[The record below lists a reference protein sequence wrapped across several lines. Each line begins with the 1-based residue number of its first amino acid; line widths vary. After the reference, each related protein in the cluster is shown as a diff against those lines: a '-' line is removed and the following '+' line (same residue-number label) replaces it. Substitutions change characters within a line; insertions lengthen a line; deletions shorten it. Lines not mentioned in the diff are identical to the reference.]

1 MRDREISVEQEHL
14 DRVYRRLEEKIHEA
28 EFLMNDAAKR
38 GQVGTPGALAERD
51 AQVFRAGIHLNRLNN
66 EFEDFLFGRID
77 LLLGKDGKKG
87 PDGAYTA
94 VEPAEGAVR
103 DDGTADIAETL
114 HIGRIGVLDS
124 EYAPLVIDW
133 RAPAAAPFYRSTP
146 VDPGRVVRRRVI
158 RSKGRRVL
166 GVEDDLMRPELKA
179 FLDGGE
185 LAVIGDGALMAAL
198 GQARSHTMRDIV
210 ASIQAEQD
218 LVIRAP
224 AASVT
229 YVEGGPGTG
238 KTAVAL
244 HRAAYLLYQDRRRYS
259 GGILI
264 VSPTPLLVAYTE
276 GVLPSLGEEGQVA
289 IRAIGSLVDGAEA
302 TLYDSPSTARA
313 KGSYRML
320 RVLRKAARGALELGP
335 AGMLGGAD
343 GSGTGAGGGSASGS
357 GASGADASGAG
368 AGGADASGTGTGG
381 ANGTRSG
388 RSAGNGTGS
397 EMSGAEASGTGVGGA
412 NGTRS
417 GRSAGNGTGSEM
429 SGADA
434 SGSEAG
440 EAEASGSGTSGAD
453 ASGTG
458 TSGAYGTRSGRSGA
472 NGAGAG
478 NGSGVG
484 TAAANGRGSGTAPAS
499 SGSASATAP
508 TQLSF
513 GDDGDGESPA
523 APAPVGPPTRLRV
536 VAFGRRLE
544 LEAAELER
552 IRRNALGGTAPV
564 NLLRPRARKL
574 LLDALW
580 AQSGA
585 ATRHTDPELAAELRS
600 SFDEDVTSEDS
611 FIAFLDAWWPELTPR
626 AVLAAMADE
635 RRLGRWARRILNP
648 GEVRRV
654 ARSLRRDGHSVHDI
668 AMLDELQAIL
678 GTPARPRKKRELD
691 PLDQLTGL
699 EELMPVREESQRE
712 RAERLAQE
720 RTEYA
725 HVIVDEAQDLTPMQW
740 RMVGRRG
747 RHATWTV
754 VGDPAQSSWSDPDE
768 AAEAR
773 DEALGTRPR
782 RRFELTVNY
791 RNPAEIAELA
801 AKVLAL
807 AMPGSKAPSAVRS
820 TGVEPRFTVVQK
832 SLGETVRAEAARLLD
847 LVDGTVGVVVA
858 MQRREEAARWLAGLG
873 ERVVALGS
881 LEAKGLEYD
890 ATVVVSPAE
899 IADESPAGLRVLYV
913 ALTRATQ
920 QLTVVSADRD
930 QPDGSGVP
938 DLLRD

>member
-1 MRDREISVEQEHL
+1 MAAQAQQESAVVPVHDTVRDREIRVEQEHL
-14 DRVYRRLEEKIHEA
+14 DRVYRRLEEKISEA
-28 EFLMNDAAKR
+28 EFLMRDAAQR
-38 GQVGTPGALAERD
+38 GHVGTPGALAERD
-51 AQVFRAGIHLNRLNN
+51 AMVFRAGVHLNRLHN
-66 EFEDFLFGRID
+66 EYEDFLFGRID

-103 DDGTADIAETL
+103 PDSTAEIAETL
-114 HIGRIGVLDS
+114 HIGRIGVLD
-124 EYAPLVIDW
+124 EDYAPLVIDW

-158 RSKGRRVL
+158 RSKGRRVQS
-166 GVEDDLMRPELKA
+166 VEDDLMRPELKA
-179 FLDGGE
+179 TLDGRE

-198 GQARSHTMRDIV
+198 GQARTHTMRDIV

-244 HRAAYLLYQDRRRYS
+244 HRAAYLLYQDRRRYA

-302 TLYDSPSTARA
+302 TVYDSPAVARI

-320 RVLRKAARGALELGP
+320 KVLRKAARGALELN
-335 AGMLGGAD
+335 D
-343 GSGTGAGGGSASGS
+343 
-357 GASGADASGAG
+357 
-368 AGGADASGTGTGG
+368 
-381 ANGTRSG
+381 
-388 RSAGNGTGS
+388 
-397 EMSGAEASGTGVGGA
+397 
-412 NGTRS
+412 
-417 GRSAGNGTGSEM
+417 
-429 SGADA
+429 
-434 SGSEAG
+434 
-440 EAEASGSGTSGAD
+440 
-453 ASGTG
+453 
-458 TSGAYGTRSGRSGA
+458 
-472 NGAGAG
+472 
-478 NGSGVG
+478 
-484 TAAANGRGSGTAPAS
+484 
-499 SGSASATAP
+499 
-508 TQLSF
+508 
-513 GDDGDGESPA
+513 SPQ
-523 APAPVGPPTRLRV
+523 RLRV

-544 LEAAELER
+544 LEAEELAG
-552 IRRNALGGTAPV
+552 IRRTALGGTAPV

-580 AQSGA
+580 ERSGA
-585 ATRHTDPELAAELRS
+585 GNRHTDPELAAELRS
-600 SFDEDVTSEDS
+600 SFDEDITSEDE
-611 FIAFLDAWWPELTPR
+611 FTAFLDAWWPELTPA
-626 AVLAAMADE
+626 AVLDAMADE
-635 RRLGRWARRILNP
+635 RRLGRWARRILNQ
-648 GEVRRV
+648 GEVRKL
-654 ARSLRRDGHSVHDI
+654 ARALQRDGRSVHDI

-678 GTPARPRKKRELD
+678 GAPARPRKKHEVD

-699 EELMPVREESQRE
+699 EELMPVREETQRE

-720 RTEYA
+720 RVEYA

-747 RHATWTV
+747 RHATWTI

-768 AAEAR
+768 AAQAR

-807 AMPGSKAPSAVRS
+807 AMPGSESPRAVRS
-820 TGVEPRFTVVQK
+820 TGVEPRFAVAGRT
-832 SLGETVRAEAARLLD
+832 LGDTVRAEAARLLER
-847 LVDGTVGVVVA
+847 VDGTVGVVVA
-858 MQRREEAARWLAGLG
+858 MRRREETRRWLDGLG
-873 ERVVALGS
+873 DRVVALGS

-920 QLTVVSADRD
+920 QLTVVSAERD
-930 QPDGSGVP
+930 EPDAEGVP

>member
-1 MRDREISVEQEHL
+1 MH
-14 DRVYRRLEEKIHEA
+14 
-28 EFLMNDAAKR
+28 DAAKR

-94 VEPAEGAVR
+94 VEPADGAVR
-103 DDGTADIAETL
+103 GDNTADIAETL
-114 HIGRIGVLDS
+114 HIGRIGVLDEDYS
-124 EYAPLVIDW
+124 PLVIDW
-133 RAPAAAPFYRSTP
+133 RAPAAAPFYRATP

-166 GVEDDLMRPELKA
+166 GVEDDLMRPELTA
-179 FLDGGE
+179 SLDGRT
-185 LAVIGDGALMAAL
+185 LPVIGDGALMAAL

-210 ASIQAEQD
+210 SSIQAEQD

-224 AASVT
+224 AASIT

-244 HRAAYLLYQDRRRYS
+244 HRAAYLLYQDRRRYA

-302 TLYDSPSTARA
+302 TLYDSPSVARA

-320 RVLRKAARGALELGP
+320 KVLRKAARGALEQ
-335 AGMLGGAD
+335 
-343 GSGTGAGGGSASGS
+343 GSA
-357 GASGADASGAG
+357 
-368 AGGADASGTGTGG
+368 
-381 ANGTRSG
+381 
-388 RSAGNGTGS
+388 
-397 EMSGAEASGTGVGGA
+397 
-412 NGTRS
+412 
-417 GRSAGNGTGSEM
+417 
-429 SGADA
+429 
-434 SGSEAG
+434 
-440 EAEASGSGTSGAD
+440 
-453 ASGTG
+453 
-458 TSGAYGTRSGRSGA
+458 
-472 NGAGAG
+472 
-478 NGSGVG
+478 
-484 TAAANGRGSGTAPAS
+484 AAAGQLALDEDTEAPAV
-499 SGSASATAP
+499 TRAP
-508 TQLSF
+508 
-513 GDDGDGESPA
+513 D
-523 APAPVGPPTRLRV
+523 RLRV

-544 LEAAELER
+544 LQAPELER
-552 IRRNALGGTAPV
+552 VRRTALGGTAPV

-580 AQSGA
+580 AKSGA
-585 ATRHTDPELAAELRS
+585 GTRHSDPELAAELRA
-600 SFDEDVTSEDS
+600 SFDEDVTTEDS
-611 FIAFLDAWWPELTPR
+611 FLAFLDAWWPELTPK

-635 RRLGRWARRILNP
+635 KRLGRWARRILNP

-654 ARSLRRDGHSVHDI
+654 ARSLQRDGHSVHDI

-678 GTPARPRKKRELD
+678 GAPARPRKKRELD

-782 RRFELTVNY
+782 RRFQLTVNY
-791 RNPAEIAELA
+791 RNPSEIAELA

-820 TGVEPRFTVVQK
+820 TGVEPRFSVVRQG
-832 SLGETVRAEAARLLD
+832 LERTVRAEAERLLA

-858 MQRREEAARWLAGLG
+858 MNRREEARRWLAGLG
-873 ERVVALGS
+873 DRVVALGS

-920 QLTVVSADRD
+920 QLTVVSGERD
-930 QPDGSGVP
+930 EPDTAGVP

>member
-1 MRDREISVEQEHL
+1 MAAQVQQSAVGSVHDAQDSVRDREISVEQEHL
-14 DRVYRRLEEKIHEA
+14 DRVYQRLEEKIHEA
-28 EFLMNDAAKR
+28 EFLMHDAAKR

-103 DDGTADIAETL
+103 PDNTADIAETL
-114 HIGRIGVLDS
+114 HIGRIGVLDEDYS
-124 EYAPLVIDW
+124 PLVIDW
-133 RAPAAAPFYRSTP
+133 RAPAAAPFYRATP
-146 VDPGRVVRRRVI
+146 VEPGRVVRRRVI

-166 GVEDDLMRPELKA
+166 GVEDDLMRPELTA

-185 LAVIGDGALMAAL
+185 LPVIGDGALMAAL
-198 GQARSHTMRDIV
+198 GQARGHTMRDIV
-210 ASIQAEQD
+210 SSIQAEQD

-224 AASVT
+224 AASIT

-244 HRAAYLLYQDRRRYS
+244 HRAAYLLYQDRRRYA

-289 IRAIGSLVDGAEA
+289 IRAIGSLVDGAQA
-302 TLYDSPSTARA
+302 TLYDSPAVARA

-320 RVLRKAARGALELGP
+320 KVLRKAARGALELGP
-335 AGMLGGAD
+335 AAP
-343 GSGTGAGGGSASGS
+343 
-357 GASGADASGAG
+357 ADA
-368 AGGADASGTGTGG
+368 
-381 ANGTRSG
+381 
-388 RSAGNGTGS
+388 
-397 EMSGAEASGTGVGGA
+397 AEQ
-412 NGTRS
+412 
-417 GRSAGNGTGSEM
+417 
-429 SGADA
+429 D
-434 SGSEAG
+434 
-440 EAEASGSGTSGAD
+440 
-453 ASGTG
+453 
-458 TSGAYGTRSGRSGA
+458 
-472 NGAGAG
+472 
-478 NGSGVG
+478 
-484 TAAANGRGSGTAPAS
+484 
-499 SGSASATAP
+499 
-508 TQLSF
+508 
-513 GDDGDGESPA
+513 
-523 APAPVGPPTRLRV
+523 PVDPVAGPPGRLRV

-544 LEAAELER
+544 LEADELER
-552 IRRNALGGTAPV
+552 VRRTALGGTAPV

-580 AQSGA
+580 DRSGA
-585 ATRHTDPELAAELRS
+585 AARHTDPELAAELRS
-600 SFDEDVTSEDS
+600 SFDEDIAGEDS
-611 FIAFLDAWWPELTPR
+611 FIAFLDAWWPELTPK

-635 RRLGRWARRILNP
+635 KRLGRWARRILNP
-648 GEVRRV
+648 GEVRKV
-654 ARSLRRDGHSVHDI
+654 ARSLRRDGYSVHDI

-678 GTPARPRKKRELD
+678 GAPARPRRKRELD

-782 RRFELTVNY
+782 RRFQLTVNY

-807 AMPGSKAPSAVRS
+807 AMPGSEAPSAVRS
-820 TGVEPRFTVVQK
+820 TGVEPRFTVVRDGLEK
-832 SLGETVRAEAARLLD
+832 TVRAEAERLLG

-858 MQRREEAARWLAGLG
+858 MNRREEARRWLAGLG
-873 ERVVALGS
+873 DRVVALGS

-920 QLTVVSADRD
+920 QLTVVSGERD
-930 QPDGSGVP
+930 EPDAAGVP

>member
-1 MRDREISVEQEHL
+1 VAAQEAVDTVRDREIGVEQEHL
-14 DRVYRRLEEKIHEA
+14 DHVYRRLEEKIHEA
-28 EFLMNDAAKR
+28 EFLMNDAAQR

-77 LLLGKDGKKG
+77 LLHGKDGKKG
-87 PDGAYTA
+87 PDGAFTS
-94 VEPAEGAVR
+94 VEPAEDAVR
-103 DDGTADIAETL
+103 PDRTAEIGETL

-124 EYAPLVIDW
+124 DYAPLVIDW

-158 RSKGRRVL
+158 RSKGRQVL
-166 GVEDDLMRPELKA
+166 GVEDDLMRPELRA
-179 FLDGGE
+179 TLDGRE
-185 LAVIGDGALMAAL
+185 LPVIGDGALMAAL

-210 ASIQAEQD
+210 SSIQAEQD

-244 HRAAYLLYQDRRRYS
+244 HRAAYLLYQDRRRYA

-264 VSPTPLLVAYTE
+264 VSPTPLLVSYTE

-289 IRAIGSLVDGAEA
+289 IRAVGSLVDGAEA
-302 TLYDSPSTARA
+302 TAYDEPAVARI
-313 KGSYRML
+313 KGSSRML
-320 RVLRKAARGALELGP
+320 HVLRKAARGALETPAPRGQRGQLALGEEER
-335 AGMLGGAD
+335 
-343 GSGTGAGGGSASGS
+343 
-357 GASGADASGAG
+357 
-368 AGGADASGTGTGG
+368 TGTP
-381 ANGTRSG
+381 
-388 RSAGNGTGS
+388 
-397 EMSGAEASGTGVGGA
+397 
-412 NGTRS
+412 
-417 GRSAGNGTGSEM
+417 
-429 SGADA
+429 D
-434 SGSEAG
+434 
-440 EAEASGSGTSGAD
+440 
-453 ASGTG
+453 
-458 TSGAYGTRSGRSGA
+458 
-472 NGAGAG
+472 
-478 NGSGVG
+478 
-484 TAAANGRGSGTAPAS
+484 
-499 SGSASATAP
+499 
-508 TQLSF
+508 
-513 GDDGDGESPA
+513 
-523 APAPVGPPTRLRV
+523 RLRV

-544 LEAAELER
+544 LEAEELRR
-552 IRRNALGGTAPV
+552 IRHNVLGGTAPV
-564 NLLRPRARKL
+564 NLLRPRARRL
-574 LLDALW
+574 LLDALY
-580 AQSGA
+580 AKSGA
-585 ATRHTDPELAAELRS
+585 VGRHSDPELAAELRS
-600 SFDEDVTSEDS
+600 SFDEDVSTEDS
-611 FIAFLDAWWPELTPR
+611 FLSFLDAWWPELTPR
-626 AVLAAMADE
+626 GVLDAMADE
-635 RRLGRWARRILNP
+635 RRLGRWARRILNQ
-648 GEVRRV
+648 GEVRRL
-654 ARSLRRDGHSVHDI
+654 ARSLRRRELSVHDV
-668 AMLDELQAIL
+668 ALLDELGTLL
-678 GTPARPRKKRELD
+678 GAPARPKKRREYD

-699 EELMPVREESQRE
+699 EELMPVREETQRE
-712 RAERLAQE
+712 RAERLAAE

-773 DEALGTRPR
+773 DEALGSRPR

-807 AMPGSKAPSAVRS
+807 AMPGKESPRAVRS
-820 TGVEPRFTVVQK
+820 TGVEPRFVAVPEQTADTG
-832 SLGETVRAEAARLLD
+832 LAETVRSEARLLLD
-847 LVDGTVGVVVA
+847 RVEGTVGVVVA
-858 MQRREEAARWLAGLG
+858 MNRRAEAARWLADLG
-873 ERVVALGS
+873 DRVVALGS

-920 QLTVVSADRD
+920 QLTVVAGAGDM
-930 QPDGSGVP
+930 PDGAGVP

>member
-1 MRDREISVEQEHL
+1 MEQEHL
-14 DRVYRRLEEKIHEA
+14 DRVYRRLEEKISEA
-28 EFLMNDAAKR
+28 EFLMRDAAQR
-38 GQVGTPGALAERD
+38 GHVGTPGALAERD
-51 AQVFRAGIHLNRLNN
+51 AMVFRAGIHLNRLHN
-66 EFEDFLFGRID
+66 EYEDFLFGRID

-103 DDGTADIAETL
+103 PDHTAEIAETL
-114 HIGRIGVLDS
+114 HIGRIGVLD
-124 EYAPLVIDW
+124 EDYAPLVIDW

-158 RSKGRRVL
+158 RSKGRRVQS
-166 GVEDDLMRPELKA
+166 VEDDLMRPELKA
-179 FLDGGE
+179 TLDGRE

-198 GQARSHTMRDIV
+198 GQARTHTMRDIV

-244 HRAAYLLYQDRRRYS
+244 HRAAYLLYQDRRRYA

-302 TLYDSPSTARA
+302 TVYDSPAVART

-320 RVLRKAARGALELGP
+320 KVLRKAARGALELN
-335 AGMLGGAD
+335 D
-343 GSGTGAGGGSASGS
+343 
-357 GASGADASGAG
+357 
-368 AGGADASGTGTGG
+368 
-381 ANGTRSG
+381 
-388 RSAGNGTGS
+388 
-397 EMSGAEASGTGVGGA
+397 
-412 NGTRS
+412 
-417 GRSAGNGTGSEM
+417 
-429 SGADA
+429 
-434 SGSEAG
+434 
-440 EAEASGSGTSGAD
+440 
-453 ASGTG
+453 
-458 TSGAYGTRSGRSGA
+458 
-472 NGAGAG
+472 
-478 NGSGVG
+478 
-484 TAAANGRGSGTAPAS
+484 
-499 SGSASATAP
+499 
-508 TQLSF
+508 
-513 GDDGDGESPA
+513 SPQ
-523 APAPVGPPTRLRV
+523 RLRV

-544 LEAAELER
+544 LEAEELAG
-552 IRRNALGGTAPV
+552 IRRTALGGTAPV

-580 AQSGA
+580 ERSGA
-585 ATRHTDPELAAELRS
+585 GNRHTDPELAAELRS
-600 SFDEDVTSEDS
+600 SFDEDVTSEDD
-611 FIAFLDAWWPELTPR
+611 FTAFLDAWWPELTPA
-626 AVLAAMADE
+626 AVLDAMADE
-635 RRLGRWARRILNP
+635 RRLGRWARRVLNP
-648 GEVRRV
+648 GEVRKL
-654 ARSLRRDGHSVHDI
+654 ARALQRDGRSVHDI

-678 GTPARPRKKRELD
+678 GAPARPRKKREID

-699 EELMPVREESQRE
+699 EELMPVREETQRE

-720 RTEYA
+720 RVEYA

-747 RHATWTV
+747 RHATWTI

-768 AAEAR
+768 AAQAR

-801 AKVLAL
+801 SKVLAL
-807 AMPGSKAPSAVRS
+807 AMPGSESPRAVRS
-820 TGVEPRFTVVQK
+820 TGVEPRFAVVREA
-832 SLGETVRAEAARLLD
+832 LGDTVRAEAARLLER
-847 LVDGTVGVVVA
+847 VDGTVGVVVA
-858 MQRREEAARWLAGLG
+858 MRRREEARRWLDGLG
-873 ERVVALGS
+873 DRVVALGS

-920 QLTVVSADRD
+920 QLTVVSAERD
-930 QPDGSGVP
+930 EPDAEGVP

>member
-1 MRDREISVEQEHL
+1 MAAQAQQDSAVDSEHDPVRGDAARADSVRDREIDVEQAHL

-28 EFLMNDAAKR
+28 EFLMHDAAQR
-38 GQVGTPGALAERD
+38 GHVGTPGALAERD

-94 VEPAEGAVR
+94 VEPAEGALGP
-103 DDGTADIAETL
+103 DNTADIAETL
-114 HIGRIGVLDS
+114 HIGRIGVLD
-124 EYAPLVIDW
+124 EDYAPLVIDW

-166 GVEDDLMRPELKA
+166 GVEDDLMRPEVTA
-179 FLDGGE
+179 RLDGEE
-185 LAVIGDGALMAAL
+185 LAVVGDGALMAAL
-198 GQARSHTMRDIV
+198 GQARTHSMRDIV

-218 LVIRAP
+218 RVIRAP

-244 HRAAYLLYQDRRRYS
+244 HRAAYLLYQDRRRYA

-289 IRAIGSLVDGAEA
+289 IRAIGSLVDGAEV
-302 TLYDSPSTARA
+302 TLYDSPATARV
-313 KGSYRML
+313 KGSSRML
-320 RVLRKAARGALELGP
+320 RVLRKAARGALEP
-335 AGMLGGAD
+335 AD
-343 GSGTGAGGGSASGS
+343 S
-357 GASGADASGAG
+357 
-368 AGGADASGTGTGG
+368 
-381 ANGTRSG
+381 
-388 RSAGNGTGS
+388 
-397 EMSGAEASGTGVGGA
+397 
-412 NGTRS
+412 
-417 GRSAGNGTGSEM
+417 
-429 SGADA
+429 
-434 SGSEAG
+434 
-440 EAEASGSGTSGAD
+440 
-453 ASGTG
+453 
-458 TSGAYGTRSGRSGA
+458 
-472 NGAGAG
+472 
-478 NGSGVG
+478 
-484 TAAANGRGSGTAPAS
+484 
-499 SGSASATAP
+499 P
-508 TQLSF
+508 TL
-513 GDDGDGESPA
+513 
-523 APAPVGPPTRLRV
+523 LRV

-544 LEAAELER
+544 LEAEELAG
-552 IRRNALGGTAPV
+552 IRRTVLGGTAPV
-564 NLLRPRARKL
+564 NLLRPRARRL

-580 AQSGA
+580 ERSGA
-585 ATRHTDPELAAELRS
+585 GARHTDPELAAELRS
-600 SFDEDVTSEDS
+600 SFDEDVSSEDS
-611 FIAFLDAWWPELTPR
+611 FAAFLDAWWPELTPG

-635 RRLGRWARRILNP
+635 RRLGRWARRVLNP
-648 GEVRRV
+648 GEVRKV
-654 ARSLRRDGHSVHDI
+654 ARSLRREGRSVHDI
-668 AMLDELQAIL
+668 ALLDELQAIV
-678 GTPARPRKKRELD
+678 GTPARPRKRREQD

-699 EELMPVREESQRE
+699 EELMPQREETQWE

-720 RTEYA
+720 RTEYT

-768 AAEAR
+768 AAAAR
-773 DEALGTRPR
+773 DEALGSRPR

-807 AMPGSKAPSAVRS
+807 AMPGSPSPSAVRS
-820 TGVEPRFTVVQK
+820 TGVQPRFAVVEE
-832 SLGETVRAEAARLLD
+832 SLARTARAEAARLLD

-858 MQRREEAARWLAGLG
+858 MNRREEARRWLAGLG
-873 ERVVALGS
+873 DRVVALGS

-920 QLTVVSADRD
+920 QLTVVSCERD
-930 QPDGSGVP
+930 EPDASGVP

>member
-1 MRDREISVEQEHL
+1 MAAQVQQETLDSAHDSVREKEIGVEQEHL

-28 EFLMNDAAKR
+28 EFLMNDAAQR
-38 GQVGTPGALAERD
+38 GQVGIPGALAERD

-94 VEPAEGAVR
+94 VEPAEGTVR
-103 DDGTADIAETL
+103 PDNTADIAETL

-124 EYAPLVIDW
+124 DYAPLVIDW

-158 RSKGRRVL
+158 RSKGRKVL

-185 LAVIGDGALMAAL
+185 LPVIGDGALMAAL

-244 HRAAYLLYQDRRRYS
+244 HRAAYLLYQDRRRYA

-302 TLYDSPSTARA
+302 TLYDSPAVARA

-320 RVLRKAARGALELGP
+320 KVVRKAARGALE
-335 AGMLGGAD
+335 
-343 GSGTGAGGGSASGS
+343 SG
-357 GASGADASGAG
+357 DA
-368 AGGADASGTGTGG
+368 
-381 ANGTRSG
+381 
-388 RSAGNGTGS
+388 
-397 EMSGAEASGTGVGGA
+397 
-412 NGTRS
+412 
-417 GRSAGNGTGSEM
+417 
-429 SGADA
+429 
-434 SGSEAG
+434 
-440 EAEASGSGTSGAD
+440 
-453 ASGTG
+453 
-458 TSGAYGTRSGRSGA
+458 
-472 NGAGAG
+472 
-478 NGSGVG
+478 
-484 TAAANGRGSGTAPAS
+484 
-499 SGSASATAP
+499 
-508 TQLSF
+508 
-513 GDDGDGESPA
+513 
-523 APAPVGPPTRLRV
+523 PTRLRV
-536 VAFGRRLE
+536 VAFGRRIE
-544 LEAAELER
+544 LEAPELDR
-552 IRRNALGGTAPV
+552 IRHNALGGTAPV

-580 AQSGA
+580 ARSGA
-585 ATRHTDPELAAELRS
+585 AGRHSDPELAAELRS
-600 SFDEDVTSEDS
+600 SFDEDITSEDA

-626 AVLAAMADE
+626 GVLAAMADE

-648 GEVRRV
+648 SEVRRV
-654 ARSLRRDGHSVHDI
+654 ARSLKRDGLSVHDV
-668 AMLDELQAIL
+668 AVLDELQAAL
-678 GTPARPRKKRELD
+678 GLPARPRKKRDLD

-699 EELMPVREESQRE
+699 EELMPAREETQWE

-754 VGDPAQSSWSDPDE
+754 VGDPAQSSWSDPNE

-782 RRFELTVNY
+782 RRFTLTVNY

-807 AMPGSKAPSAVRS
+807 AMPGSESPSAVRS
-820 TGVEPRFTVVQK
+820 TGVEPRFVTAVRE
-832 SLGETVRAEAARLLD
+832 SLARTVRAEAARLLD

-858 MQRREEAARWLAGLG
+858 MNRRDEAARWLAGLG
-873 ERVVALGS
+873 DRVVALGS

-920 QLTVVSADRD
+920 QLTLVSGERD
-930 QPDGSGVP
+930 DPDDKGVP

>member
-1 MRDREISVEQEHL
+1 MAAQAQQETAVDAAPDTVREREIGVEQEHL

-51 AQVFRAGIHLNRLNN
+51 AQVFRAGVHLNRLNN

-87 PDGAYTA
+87 PDGAFTA

-103 DDGTADIAETL
+103 EDNTADIAETL

-166 GVEDDLMRPELKA
+166 GVEDDLMRPELTA
-179 FLDGGE
+179 FLDGGA
-185 LAVIGDGALMAAL
+185 LPVIGDGALMAAL
-198 GQARSHTMRDIV
+198 GQARGHTMRDIV

-244 HRAAYLLYQDRRRYS
+244 HRAAYLLYQDRRRYA

-302 TLYDSPSTARA
+302 TLYDAPSVARA
-313 KGSYRML
+313 KGSSRML

-335 AGMLGGAD
+335 GGSARPN
-343 GSGTGAGGGSASGS
+343 GGGSGGNAAR
-357 GASGADASGAG
+357 GAS
-368 AGGADASGTGTGG
+368 
-381 ANGTRSG
+381 ANG
-388 RSAGNGTGS
+388 
-397 EMSGAEASGTGVGGA
+397 
-412 NGTRS
+412 
-417 GRSAGNGTGSEM
+417 
-429 SGADA
+429 
-434 SGSEAG
+434 
-440 EAEASGSGTSGAD
+440 
-453 ASGTG
+453 
-458 TSGAYGTRSGRSGA
+458 
-472 NGAGAG
+472 
-478 NGSGVG
+478 
-484 TAAANGRGSGTAPAS
+484 
-499 SGSASATAP
+499 
-508 TQLSF
+508 QLSF
-513 GDDGDGESPA
+513 DDTPA
-523 APAPVGPPTRLRV
+523 DTPADTAVTTPTRLRV
-536 VAFGRRLE
+536 VVFGRRIE
-544 LEAAELER
+544 LEGADLER
-552 IRRNALGGTAPV
+552 IRQSALGGTAPV

-580 AQSGA
+580 ERSGA
-585 ATRHTDPELAAELRS
+585 AGRHTDPELAAELRS
-600 SFDEDVTSEDS
+600 SFDEDVTTEDS
-611 FIAFLDAWWPELTPR
+611 FIGFLDAWWPELTPG

-654 ARSLRRDGHSVHDI
+654 ARSLRRDGLSVHDI
-668 AMLDELQAIL
+668 ALLDELQATL
-678 GTPARPRKKRELD
+678 GAPARPRKKREYD

-712 RAERLAQE
+712 RAERLAAE
-720 RTEYA
+720 RVEYA

-782 RRFELTVNY
+782 RRFQLTVNY

-807 AMPGSKAPSAVRS
+807 AMPGAESPTAVRS
-820 TGVEPRFTVVQK
+820 TGVVPRFTAVQDT
-832 SLGETVRAEAARLLD
+832 LAATVRAAAERLLAE
-847 LVDGTVGVVVA
+847 VDGTVGVVVA
-858 MQRREEAARWLAGLG
+858 MQRREEARRWLAGLG
-873 ERVVALGS
+873 DRVVALGS

-920 QLTVVSADRD
+920 QLTVVSGDRD
-930 QPDGSGVP
+930 EPDARGVP

>member
-1 MRDREISVEQEHL
+1 MAVQAQRQDAVGSVHDSVRDREISVEQEHL

-28 EFLMNDAAKR
+28 EFLMQDAARR

-77 LLLGKDGKKG
+77 LLTGKDGKKG

-103 DDGTADIAETL
+103 PDNTADIAETL
-114 HIGRIGVLDS
+114 HIGRIGVLDQD
-124 EYAPLVIDW
+124 YTPLVIDW

-166 GVEDDLMRPELKA
+166 GVEDDLMRPELTA
-179 FLDGGE
+179 YLDGDE
-185 LAVIGDGALMAAL
+185 LPVIGDGALMAAL

-244 HRAAYLLYQDRRRYS
+244 HRAAYLLYQDRRRYA

-289 IRAIGSLVDGAEA
+289 IRAIGSLVDGSEA
-302 TLYDSPSTARA
+302 TLYDSPSVARA
-313 KGSYRML
+313 KGSSRML
-320 RVLRKAARGALELGP
+320 KVLRKAARGALELNDPP
-335 AGMLGGAD
+335 A
-343 GSGTGAGGGSASGS
+343 
-357 GASGADASGAG
+357 
-368 AGGADASGTGTGG
+368 
-381 ANGTRSG
+381 
-388 RSAGNGTGS
+388 
-397 EMSGAEASGTGVGGA
+397 
-412 NGTRS
+412 
-417 GRSAGNGTGSEM
+417 
-429 SGADA
+429 
-434 SGSEAG
+434 
-440 EAEASGSGTSGAD
+440 
-453 ASGTG
+453 
-458 TSGAYGTRSGRSGA
+458 
-472 NGAGAG
+472 
-478 NGSGVG
+478 
-484 TAAANGRGSGTAPAS
+484 
-499 SGSASATAP
+499 
-508 TQLSF
+508 
-513 GDDGDGESPA
+513 
-523 APAPVGPPTRLRV
+523 RLRV

-544 LEAAELER
+544 LQARELDG
-552 IRRNALGGTAPV
+552 IRRLALGGTAPV

-580 AQSGA
+580 EQSGA
-585 ATRHTDPELAAELRS
+585 AGRHSDPELAAELRS
-600 SFDEDVTSEDS
+600 SFDEDITSEDA
-611 FIAFLDAWWPELTPR
+611 FIAFLDAWWPELTPA
-626 AVLAAMADE
+626 AVLDAMADE

-648 GEVRRV
+648 GEVRKV
-654 ARSLRRDGHSVHDI
+654 ARSLRREGRTVHDI
-668 AMLDELQAIL
+668 ALLDELQAVL
-678 GTPARPRKKRELD
+678 GAPARPRRKRELD

-699 EELMPVREESQRE
+699 EERMPMREESQRE

-720 RTEYA
+720 RVEYA

-801 AKVLAL
+801 SKVLAL
-807 AMPGSKAPSAVRS
+807 AMPGSVSPKAVRS
-820 TGVEPRFTVVQK
+820 TGVEPRFTVVEDT
-832 SLGETVRAEAARLLD
+832 LGATVRDEAARLLER
-847 LVDGTVGVVVA
+847 VDGTVGVVVA
-858 MQRREEAARWLAGLG
+858 MQRREEARRWLAGLG
-873 ERVVALGS
+873 DRVVALGS

-930 QPDGSGVP
+930 EPDAAGVP

>member
-1 MRDREISVEQEHL
+1 MAAQAQQESAVVPVHDTVRDREIRVEQEHL
-14 DRVYRRLEEKIHEA
+14 DRVYRRLEEKISEA
-28 EFLMNDAAKR
+28 EFLMRDAAQR
-38 GQVGTPGALAERD
+38 GHVGTPGALAERD
-51 AQVFRAGIHLNRLNN
+51 AQVFRAGVHLNRLHH
-66 EFEDFLFGRID
+66 EYEDFLFGRID

-103 DDGTADIAETL
+103 PDNTADIAETL
-114 HIGRIGVLDS
+114 HIGRIGVLD
-124 EYAPLVIDW
+124 EDYAPLVIDW

-158 RSKGRRVL
+158 RSKGRRVQS
-166 GVEDDLMRPELKA
+166 VEDDLMRPELKA
-179 FLDGGE
+179 TLDGRE

-198 GQARSHTMRDIV
+198 GQARTHTMRDIV

-244 HRAAYLLYQDRRRYS
+244 HRAAYLLYQDRRRYA

-302 TLYDSPSTARA
+302 TVYDSPAVARI

-320 RVLRKAARGALELGP
+320 KVLRKAARGALELN
-335 AGMLGGAD
+335 D
-343 GSGTGAGGGSASGS
+343 
-357 GASGADASGAG
+357 
-368 AGGADASGTGTGG
+368 
-381 ANGTRSG
+381 
-388 RSAGNGTGS
+388 
-397 EMSGAEASGTGVGGA
+397 
-412 NGTRS
+412 
-417 GRSAGNGTGSEM
+417 
-429 SGADA
+429 
-434 SGSEAG
+434 
-440 EAEASGSGTSGAD
+440 
-453 ASGTG
+453 
-458 TSGAYGTRSGRSGA
+458 
-472 NGAGAG
+472 
-478 NGSGVG
+478 
-484 TAAANGRGSGTAPAS
+484 
-499 SGSASATAP
+499 
-508 TQLSF
+508 
-513 GDDGDGESPA
+513 SPQ
-523 APAPVGPPTRLRV
+523 RLRV

-544 LEAAELER
+544 LEAEELAAV
-552 IRRNALGGTAPV
+552 RRTALGGTAPV

-580 AQSGA
+580 ERSGA
-585 ATRHTDPELAAELRS
+585 GNRHTDPELAAELRS
-600 SFDEDVTSEDS
+600 SFDEDITSEDD
-611 FIAFLDAWWPELTPR
+611 FTAFLDAWWPELTPA
-626 AVLAAMADE
+626 AVLDAMADE
-635 RRLGRWARRILNP
+635 RRLGRWARRVLNP
-648 GEVRRV
+648 GEVRKL
-654 ARSLRRDGHSVHDI
+654 ARALQRDGRSVHDI

-678 GTPARPRKKRELD
+678 GAPARPRKKREID

-699 EELMPVREESQRE
+699 EELMPVREETQRE

-720 RTEYA
+720 RVEYA

-747 RHATWTV
+747 RHATWTI

-768 AAEAR
+768 AAQTR

-807 AMPGSKAPSAVRS
+807 AMPGSESPRAVRS
-820 TGVEPRFTVVQK
+820 TGVEPRFAVAGR
-832 SLGETVRAEAARLLD
+832 SLGDTVRAEAARLLER
-847 LVDGTVGVVVA
+847 VDGTVGVVVA
-858 MQRREEAARWLAGLG
+858 MRRREEARRWIDGLG
-873 ERVVALGS
+873 DRVVALGS

-920 QLTVVSADRD
+920 QLTVVSAERD
-930 QPDGSGVP
+930 EPDADGVP

>member
-1 MRDREISVEQEHL
+1 MAAQAQQETAVSAAPDTVRDREIGVEQEHL

-51 AQVFRAGIHLNRLNN
+51 AQVFRAGVHLNRLNN

-103 DDGTADIAETL
+103 PDNTADIAETL

-166 GVEDDLMRPELKA
+166 GVEDDLMRPELTA
-179 FLDGGE
+179 FLDGGA
-185 LAVIGDGALMAAL
+185 LPVIGDGALMAAL
-198 GQARSHTMRDIV
+198 GQARGHTMRDIV

-244 HRAAYLLYQDRRRYS
+244 HRAAYLLYQDRRRYA

-302 TLYDSPSTARA
+302 TLYDAPSVARA
-313 KGSYRML
+313 KGSSRML

-335 AGMLGGAD
+335 GG
-343 GSGTGAGGGSASGS
+343 TR
-357 GASGADASGAG
+357 
-368 AGGADASGTGTGG
+368 TGG
-381 ANGTRSG
+381 DTDGDGQLAFDDTPSG
-388 RSAGNGTGS
+388 NTPS
-397 EMSGAEASGTGVGGA
+397 
-412 NGTRS
+412 
-417 GRSAGNGTGSEM
+417 
-429 SGADA
+429 
-434 SGSEAG
+434 
-440 EAEASGSGTSGAD
+440 
-453 ASGTG
+453 
-458 TSGAYGTRSGRSGA
+458 
-472 NGAGAG
+472 
-478 NGSGVG
+478 G
-484 TAAANGRGSGTAPAS
+484 TAAVT
-499 SGSASATAP
+499 
-508 TQLSF
+508 
-513 GDDGDGESPA
+513 
-523 APAPVGPPTRLRV
+523 PTRLRV
-536 VAFGRRLE
+536 VVFGRRLE
-544 LEAAELER
+544 LEGADLER
-552 IRRNALGGTAPV
+552 IRQSALGGTAPV

-580 AQSGA
+580 ERSGA
-585 ATRHTDPELAAELRS
+585 AGRHTDPELAAELRS
-600 SFDEDVTSEDS
+600 SFDEDVTTEDS
-611 FIAFLDAWWPELTPR
+611 FLAFLDAWWPELTPA

-648 GEVRRV
+648 GEIRRV
-654 ARSLRRDGHSVHDI
+654 ARSLRRDGLSVHDI

-678 GTPARPRKKRELD
+678 GIPARPRKKREYD

-712 RAERLAQE
+712 RAERLAAE
-720 RTEYA
+720 RVEYA

-782 RRFELTVNY
+782 RRFQLTVNY

-807 AMPGSKAPSAVRS
+807 AMPGAESPSAVRS
-820 TGVEPRFTVVQK
+820 TGVVPRFTAVRDT
-832 SLGETVRAEAARLLD
+832 LGATVRAEAERLLGQ
-847 LVDGTVGVVVA
+847 VDGTVGVVVA
-858 MQRREEAARWLAGLG
+858 MQRREEARRWLAGLG
-873 ERVVALGS
+873 DRVVALGS

-920 QLTVVSADRD
+920 QLTVVSGERDDADAR
-930 QPDGSGVP
+930 GVP

>member
-1 MRDREISVEQEHL
+1 MAAQAQQETALDSLRDREIGVEQEHL

-28 EFLMNDAAKR
+28 EFLMNDAAQR

-51 AQVFRAGIHLNRLNN
+51 AQVFRAGIHLSRLNN

-77 LLLGKDGKKG
+77 LLRGKDGKKG

-94 VEPAEGAVR
+94 VEPAEGAIR
-103 DDGTADIAETL
+103 EDNTADIAETL
-114 HIGRIGVLDS
+114 HIGRIGVLDQD
-124 EYAPLVIDW
+124 YAPLVIDW

-166 GVEDDLMRPELKA
+166 GVEDDLMRPELAA
-179 FLDGGE
+179 FLDGRE
-185 LAVIGDGALMAAL
+185 LPVIGDGALMAAL

-244 HRAAYLLYQDRRRYS
+244 HRAAYLLYQDRRRYA

-302 TLYDSPSTARA
+302 TLYDSPSVARA
-313 KGSYRML
+313 KGSSRML
-320 RVLRKAARGALELGP
+320 KVLRKAARGALELN
-335 AGMLGGAD
+335 D
-343 GSGTGAGGGSASGS
+343 
-357 GASGADASGAG
+357 
-368 AGGADASGTGTGG
+368 
-381 ANGTRSG
+381 
-388 RSAGNGTGS
+388 
-397 EMSGAEASGTGVGGA
+397 
-412 NGTRS
+412 
-417 GRSAGNGTGSEM
+417 
-429 SGADA
+429 
-434 SGSEAG
+434 
-440 EAEASGSGTSGAD
+440 
-453 ASGTG
+453 
-458 TSGAYGTRSGRSGA
+458 
-472 NGAGAG
+472 
-478 NGSGVG
+478 
-484 TAAANGRGSGTAPAS
+484 
-499 SGSASATAP
+499 
-508 TQLSF
+508 
-513 GDDGDGESPA
+513 SPA
-523 APAPVGPPTRLRV
+523 RLRV

-544 LEAAELER
+544 LEAEQLAD
-552 IRRNALGGTAPV
+552 IRRAALGGTAPV

-580 AQSGA
+580 EQSGA
-585 ATRHTDPELAAELRS
+585 AGRHTDPELAAELRS
-600 SFDEDVTSEDS
+600 SFDEDITSEDS
-611 FIAFLDAWWPELTPR
+611 FLAFLDAWWPELTPA
-626 AVLAAMADE
+626 AVLDAMADE

-648 GEVRRV
+648 GEIRKV

-678 GTPARPRKKRELD
+678 GAPARPRKRRELD

-768 AAEAR
+768 AAQAR

-801 AKVLAL
+801 SKVLAL
-807 AMPGSKAPSAVRS
+807 AMPGSASPKAVRS
-820 TGVEPRFTVVQK
+820 TGVEPRFTVVDDT
-832 SLGETVRAEAARLLD
+832 LAETVRAEAARLLER
-847 LVDGTVGVVVA
+847 VDGTVGVVVA
-858 MQRREEAARWLAGLG
+858 MQRREEARRWLAGLG
-873 ERVVALGS
+873 MGVPPVERSRDWGRVVVLGS

-920 QLTVVSADRD
+920 QLTVVSAERD
-930 QPDGSGVP
+930 EPDATGVP

>member
-1 MRDREISVEQEHL
+1 MAAQAQQSAVGSVHDSVRDREIGIEQEHL
-14 DRVYRRLEEKIHEA
+14 DRVYLRLEEKIHEA
-28 EFLMNDAAKR
+28 EFLMDDAARR

-94 VEPAEGAVR
+94 LEPAEGAVR
-103 DDGTADIAETL
+103 ADNTADIAETL
-114 HIGRIGVLDS
+114 HIGRIGVLD
-124 EYAPLVIDW
+124 EDYAPLVIDW
-133 RAPAAAPFYRSTP
+133 RAPAAAPFYRATP

-166 GVEDDLMRPELKA
+166 GVEDDLMRPELTA
-179 FLDGGE
+179 FLDGRR
-185 LAVIGDGALMAAL
+185 LPVIGDGALMAAL
-198 GQARSHTMRDIV
+198 GQARGHTMRDIV
-210 ASIQAEQD
+210 SSIQAEQD

-224 AASVT
+224 AGSVT

-244 HRAAYLLYQDRRRYS
+244 HRAAYLLYQDRRRYA

-302 TLYDSPSTARA
+302 TLYDAPSVARA

-320 RVLRKAARGALELGP
+320 KVLRKAARGALEPGP
-335 AGMLGGAD
+335 AGG
-343 GSGTGAGGGSASGS
+343 
-357 GASGADASGAG
+357 
-368 AGGADASGTGTGG
+368 
-381 ANGTRSG
+381 
-388 RSAGNGTGS
+388 
-397 EMSGAEASGTGVGGA
+397 
-412 NGTRS
+412 
-417 GRSAGNGTGSEM
+417 
-429 SGADA
+429 
-434 SGSEAG
+434 
-440 EAEASGSGTSGAD
+440 
-453 ASGTG
+453 
-458 TSGAYGTRSGRSGA
+458 
-472 NGAGAG
+472 
-478 NGSGVG
+478 
-484 TAAANGRGSGTAPAS
+484 
-499 SGSASATAP
+499 
-508 TQLSF
+508 
-513 GDDGDGESPA
+513 A
-523 APAPVGPPTRLRV
+523 APAAGQLALGEDDDTDGRPQAPSGTPGRLRV

-544 LEAAELER
+544 LGAAELDR
-552 IRRNALGGTAPV
+552 IRRTALGGTAPV
-564 NLLRPRARKL
+564 NLLRPRARRL
-574 LLDALW
+574 LLDALYE
-580 AQSGA
+580 QSGA
-585 ATRHTDPELAAELRS
+585 AARHTDPELAAELRA
-600 SFDEDVTSEDS
+600 SFDEDVTGEDA
-611 FIAFLDAWWPELTPR
+611 FTAFLEAWWPELTPK
-626 AVLAAMADE
+626 AVLDAMADE

-648 GEVRRV
+648 GEIRKV
-654 ARSLRRDGHSVHDI
+654 ARSLKRDGYSVHDI

-678 GTPARPRKKRELD
+678 GSPARPRKKRELD

-699 EELMPVREESQRE
+699 EELMPAREESQRE

-740 RMVGRRG
+740 RTVGRRG
-747 RHATWTV
+747 RHASWTV

-773 DEALGTRPR
+773 DEALGTRVPGSHQR
-782 RRFELTVNY
+782 PGGGGAAGRSARARRFRLTVNY
-791 RNPAEIAELA
+791 RNPSEIADLA

-807 AMPGSKAPSAVRS
+807 AMPGCESPVAVRS
-820 TGVEPRFTVVQK
+820 TGVEPRFTVLGD
-832 SLGETVRAEAARLLD
+832 SLEKTVRAEAERLLG

-858 MQRREEAARWLAGLG
+858 MNRRAEAARWLAGLG
-873 ERVVALGS
+873 DRVVALGS

-890 ATVVVSPAE
+890 ATVVVCPAE

-920 QLTVVSADRD
+920 QLTVVSGDRD
-930 QPDGSGVP
+930 EPDAAGVP

>member
-1 MRDREISVEQEHL
+1 MAAQAQQEAALDHSLRDREIGVEQEHL

-28 EFLMNDAAKR
+28 EFLMNDAAQR

-103 DDGTADIAETL
+103 PDNTADIAETL
-114 HIGRIGVLDS
+114 HIGRIGVLDQD
-124 EYAPLVIDW
+124 YAPLVIDW

-158 RSKGRRVL
+158 RSKGRKVL
-166 GVEDDLMRPELKA
+166 GVEDDLMRPELTA
-179 FLDGGE
+179 YLDGRE
-185 LAVIGDGALMAAL
+185 LPALGDGALMAAL
-198 GQARSHTMRDIV
+198 GQARSHSMRDIV

-244 HRAAYLLYQDRRRYS
+244 HRAAYLLYQDRRRYA

-289 IRAIGSLVDGAEA
+289 IRAIGSLVEGAEA
-302 TLYDSPSTARA
+302 TLYDSPSVARA
-313 KGSYRML
+313 KGSSRML
-320 RVLRKAARGALELGP
+320 KVLRKAARGALELN
-335 AGMLGGAD
+335 D
-343 GSGTGAGGGSASGS
+343 
-357 GASGADASGAG
+357 
-368 AGGADASGTGTGG
+368 
-381 ANGTRSG
+381 
-388 RSAGNGTGS
+388 
-397 EMSGAEASGTGVGGA
+397 
-412 NGTRS
+412 
-417 GRSAGNGTGSEM
+417 
-429 SGADA
+429 
-434 SGSEAG
+434 
-440 EAEASGSGTSGAD
+440 
-453 ASGTG
+453 
-458 TSGAYGTRSGRSGA
+458 
-472 NGAGAG
+472 
-478 NGSGVG
+478 
-484 TAAANGRGSGTAPAS
+484 
-499 SGSASATAP
+499 
-508 TQLSF
+508 
-513 GDDGDGESPA
+513 SPQ
-523 APAPVGPPTRLRV
+523 RLRV

-544 LEAAELER
+544 LEAEELAG
-552 IRRNALGGTAPV
+552 IRRAALSGTAPV

-580 AQSGA
+580 ERSGA
-585 ATRHTDPELAAELRS
+585 AGRHTDPELAAELRS
-600 SFDEDVTSEDS
+600 SFDEDITSEDD
-611 FIAFLDAWWPELTPR
+611 FLAFLDAWWPELTPA
-626 AVLAAMADE
+626 AVLDAMADE

-648 GEVRRV
+648 GEVRKV
-654 ARSLRRDGHSVHDI
+654 ARSLRRAGHSVHDI
-668 AMLDELQAIL
+668 ALLDELQAIL
-678 GTPARPRKKRELD
+678 GAPARPRRKRELD

-720 RTEYA
+720 RVEYA

-773 DEALGTRPR
+773 DEALGSRPR

-807 AMPGSKAPSAVRS
+807 AMPGSVSPRAVRS
-820 TGVEPRFTVVQK
+820 TGVEPRYTLAGE
-832 SLGETVRAEAARLLD
+832 SLGATVREEAARLLER
-847 LVDGTVGVVVA
+847 VDGTVGVVVA
-858 MQRREEAARWLAGLG
+858 MQRREEARRWLAGLG
-873 ERVVALGS
+873 DRVVALGS

-930 QPDGSGVP
+930 EPDAAGVP

>member
-1 MRDREISVEQEHL
+1 MAAQVQQSAVGSVHDAQDSVRDREISVEQEHL
-14 DRVYRRLEEKIHEA
+14 DRVYQRLEEKIHEA
-28 EFLMNDAAKR
+28 EFLMRDAAKR

-51 AQVFRAGIHLNRLNN
+51 AQVFRAGVHLNRLNN

-103 DDGTADIAETL
+103 PDNTADIAETL
-114 HIGRIGVLDS
+114 HIGRIGVLDEDYS
-124 EYAPLVIDW
+124 PLVIDW
-133 RAPAAAPFYRSTP
+133 RAPAAAPFYRATP
-146 VDPGRVVRRRVI
+146 VEPGRVVRRRVI

-166 GVEDDLMRPELKA
+166 GVEDDLMRPELTA
-179 FLDGGE
+179 FLDGDR
-185 LAVIGDGALMAAL
+185 LPVIGDGALMAAL
-198 GQARSHTMRDIV
+198 GQARGHTMRDIV
-210 ASIQAEQD
+210 SSIQAEQD
-218 LVIRAP
+218 MVIRAP
-224 AASVT
+224 AASIT

-244 HRAAYLLYQDRRRYS
+244 HRAAYLLYQDRRRYA

-302 TLYDSPSTARA
+302 TLYDSPAVARA

-320 RVLRKAARGALELGP
+320 KVLRKAARGALELGP
-335 AGMLGGAD
+335 AAP
-343 GSGTGAGGGSASGS
+343 
-357 GASGADASGAG
+357 
-368 AGGADASGTGTGG
+368 
-381 ANGTRSG
+381 
-388 RSAGNGTGS
+388 
-397 EMSGAEASGTGVGGA
+397 AEAP
-412 NGTRS
+412 
-417 GRSAGNGTGSEM
+417 
-429 SGADA
+429 
-434 SGSEAG
+434 
-440 EAEASGSGTSGAD
+440 AEETV
-453 ASGTG
+453 T
-458 TSGAYGTRSGRSGA
+458 
-472 NGAGAG
+472 
-478 NGSGVG
+478 
-484 TAAANGRGSGTAPAS
+484 
-499 SGSASATAP
+499 
-508 TQLSF
+508 
-513 GDDGDGESPA
+513 
-523 APAPVGPPTRLRV
+523 GPPGRLRV

-544 LEAAELER
+544 LEADELER
-552 IRRNALGGTAPV
+552 IRRTALGGTAPV

-580 AQSGA
+580 DRSGA

-600 SFDEDVTSEDS
+600 SFDEDITSEDS
-611 FIAFLDAWWPELTPR
+611 FIAFLDAWWPELTPK

-635 RRLGRWARRILNP
+635 KRLGRWARRVLNP
-648 GEVRRV
+648 GEVRKV
-654 ARSLRRDGHSVHDI
+654 ARSLRRDGYSVHDI

-678 GTPARPRKKRELD
+678 GAPARPRKKRELD

-725 HVIVDEAQDLTPMQW
+725 HVIVDEAQDVTPMQW

-782 RRFELTVNY
+782 RRFQLTVNY

-807 AMPGSKAPSAVRS
+807 AMPGSEAPSAVRS
-820 TGVEPRFTVVQK
+820 TGVQPRFTVVRE
-832 SLGETVRAEAARLLD
+832 SLERTVRAEAERLLG

-858 MQRREEAARWLAGLG
+858 MNRREEARRWLAGLG
-873 ERVVALGS
+873 DRVVALGS

-920 QLTVVSADRD
+920 QLTVVSGERD
-930 QPDGSGVP
+930 EPDAAGVP

>member
-1 MRDREISVEQEHL
+1 MAAQVQHSAVGSEHDAQDSVRDREISVEQAHL

-28 EFLMNDAAKR
+28 EFLMNDAAQR

-51 AQVFRAGIHLNRLNN
+51 AQVFRAGVHLNRLNN

-94 VEPAEGAVR
+94 VEAAEGAVR
-103 DDGTADIAETL
+103 EDNTADIAETL
-114 HIGRIGVLDS
+114 HIGRIGVLDAD
-124 EYAPLVIDW
+124 YAPLVIDW
-133 RAPAAAPFYRSTP
+133 RAPAAAPFYRATP
-146 VDPGRVVRRRVI
+146 VEPGRVVRRRVI

-166 GVEDDLMRPELKA
+166 GVEDDLMRPALTA
-179 FLDGGE
+179 FLDGRE
-185 LAVIGDGALMAAL
+185 LPVIGDGALMAAL
-198 GQARSHTMRDIV
+198 GQARGHTMRDIV
-210 ASIQAEQD
+210 SSIQAEQD

-224 AASVT
+224 AASIT

-244 HRAAYLLYQDRRRYS
+244 HRAAYLLYQDRRRYA

-289 IRAIGSLVDGAEA
+289 IRAIGSLVDGVTA
-302 TLYDSPSTARA
+302 TLYDSPSVARA

-320 RVLRKAARGALELGP
+320 KVLRKAARGALELGAALRP
-335 AGMLGGAD
+335 AHEED
-343 GSGTGAGGGSASGS
+343 DDDTP
-357 GASGADASGAG
+357 
-368 AGGADASGTGTGG
+368 
-381 ANGTRSG
+381 R
-388 RSAGNGTGS
+388 
-397 EMSGAEASGTGVGGA
+397 
-412 NGTRS
+412 
-417 GRSAGNGTGSEM
+417 
-429 SGADA
+429 
-434 SGSEAG
+434 
-440 EAEASGSGTSGAD
+440 
-453 ASGTG
+453 
-458 TSGAYGTRSGRSGA
+458 
-472 NGAGAG
+472 
-478 NGSGVG
+478 
-484 TAAANGRGSGTAPAS
+484 PAV
-499 SGSASATAP
+499 
-508 TQLSF
+508 
-513 GDDGDGESPA
+513 DR
-523 APAPVGPPTRLRV
+523 TRLRV

-544 LEAAELER
+544 LEAEELDR
-552 IRRNALGGTAPV
+552 IRRTALGGTAPV

-580 AQSGA
+580 AKSGA
-585 ATRHTDPELAAELRS
+585 GSRHTDPELAAELRS
-600 SFDEDVTSEDS
+600 SFDEDITGEDA
-611 FIAFLDAWWPELTPR
+611 FIGFLDAWWPELTPAR
-626 AVLAAMADE
+626 VLDAMADE
-635 RRLGRWARRILNP
+635 KRLGRWARRILNP
-648 GEVRRV
+648 GEVRKV
-654 ARSLRRDGHSVHDI
+654 ARSLKRDGHTVHDI
-668 AMLDELQAIL
+668 ALLDELQAIL
-678 GTPARPRKKRELD
+678 GVPARPRRKRELD

-699 EELMPVREESQRE
+699 EELMPVREETQRE

-773 DEALGTRPR
+773 DEALGSRPR
-782 RRFELTVNY
+782 RRFQLTVNY

-801 AKVLAL
+801 ARVLAL
-807 AMPGSKAPSAVRS
+807 AMPGTESPRAVRS
-820 TGVEPRFTVVQK
+820 TGVEPRFTVVGE
-832 SLGETVRAEAARLLD
+832 SLQATVRAEAERLLG

-858 MQRREEAARWLAGLG
+858 MNRREEARRWLAGLG
-873 ERVVALGS
+873 DRVVALGS

-920 QLTVVSADRD
+920 QLTVVSGERD
-930 QPDGSGVP
+930 EPDAAGVP

>member
-1 MRDREISVEQEHL
+1 MAAQAQQETALGSVHDSARQESLRDDSVRDREISVEQEHL

-77 LLLGKDGKKG
+77 LLPGKDGKKG

-103 DDGTADIAETL
+103 ENETGQQCAAIAETL
-114 HIGRIGVLDS
+114 HIGRIGVLDTD
-124 EYAPLVIDW
+124 YAPLVIDW

-146 VDPGRVVRRRVI
+146 VEPGRVVRRRVI

-179 FLDGGE
+179 TLDGHE
-185 LAVIGDGALMAAL
+185 LPVIGDGALMAAL

-210 ASIQAEQD
+210 SSIQAEQD

-244 HRAAYLLYQDRRRYS
+244 HRAAYLLYQDRRRYA

-302 TLYDSPSTARA
+302 TLYDSPAVARA

-320 RVLRKAARGALELGP
+320 RVLRKAARGALEAPSGSSGRP
-335 AGMLGGAD
+335 SNGGRPGAD
-343 GSGTGAGGGSASGS
+343 H
-357 GASGADASGAG
+357 
-368 AGGADASGTGTGG
+368 
-381 ANGTRSG
+381 
-388 RSAGNGTGS
+388 
-397 EMSGAEASGTGVGGA
+397 
-412 NGTRS
+412 
-417 GRSAGNGTGSEM
+417 
-429 SGADA
+429 
-434 SGSEAG
+434 
-440 EAEASGSGTSGAD
+440 
-453 ASGTG
+453 
-458 TSGAYGTRSGRSGA
+458 
-472 NGAGAG
+472 
-478 NGSGVG
+478 
-484 TAAANGRGSGTAPAS
+484 
-499 SGSASATAP
+499 
-508 TQLSF
+508 QLSF
-513 GDDGDGESPA
+513 GDDDRDRDRDGDGGRDRDGNGDSFDDGDGARPQ
-523 APAPVGPPTRLRV
+523 APTGPLTRLRV

-544 LEAAELER
+544 LEAPELDR
-552 IRRNALGGTAPV
+552 IRNNALSGTAPV

-580 AQSGA
+580 ARSGA
-585 ATRHTDPELAAELRS
+585 GTRHSDPELAAELRS

-611 FIAFLDAWWPELTPR
+611 FIEFLDVWWPELTPR
-626 AVLAAMADE
+626 GVLAAMADE

-654 ARSLRRDGHSVHDI
+654 ARSLKRDGLSVHDV
-668 AMLDELQAIL
+668 AMLDELTAIL
-678 GTPARPRKKRELD
+678 GSPARPRKRRELD
-691 PLDQLTGL
+691 PLDHLTGL
-699 EELMPVREESQRE
+699 EELMPTREETQWE

-754 VGDPAQSSWSDPDE
+754 VGDPAQSSWSDPEE

-782 RRFELTVNY
+782 RRFTLSVNY

-801 AKVLAL
+801 AKILAL
-807 AMPGSKAPSAVRS
+807 AMPGAQSPSAVRS
-820 TGVEPRFTVVQK
+820 TGVEPRFAAAGD
-832 SLGETVRAEAARLLD
+832 SLAQTVRAEATRLLER
-847 LVDGTVGVVVA
+847 VDGTVGVVVA
-858 MQRREEAARWLAGLG
+858 MNRREEAARWLKGLG
-873 ERVVALGS
+873 DRVVALGS

-920 QLTVVSADRD
+920 QLTIVSADRD
-930 QPDGSGVP
+930 EPDGNGVP

>member
-1 MRDREISVEQEHL
+1 MAAQAQPTAVGSVQDSVRDREISVEQEHL

-51 AQVFRAGIHLNRLNN
+51 AQVFRAGVHLNRLNN

-103 DDGTADIAETL
+103 DDNTADIAETL

-158 RSKGRRVL
+158 RSKGRKVL
-166 GVEDDLMRPELKA
+166 GVEDDLMRPELRA
-179 FLDGGE
+179 FLDGHQ
-185 LAVIGDGALMAAL
+185 LPVIGDGALMAAL

-289 IRAIGSLVDGAEA
+289 IRAIGSLVDGVEA
-302 TLYDSPSTARA
+302 TLYDSPAVARA

-320 RVLRKAARGALELGP
+320 KVLRKAARGALELG
-335 AGMLGGAD
+335 AD
-343 GSGTGAGGGSASGS
+343 GSGRAPGRSSDSGQLAFGDSGDPDDGAGGG
-357 GASGADASGAG
+357 
-368 AGGADASGTGTGG
+368 
-381 ANGTRSG
+381 
-388 RSAGNGTGS
+388 
-397 EMSGAEASGTGVGGA
+397 
-412 NGTRS
+412 
-417 GRSAGNGTGSEM
+417 
-429 SGADA
+429 
-434 SGSEAG
+434 
-440 EAEASGSGTSGAD
+440 
-453 ASGTG
+453 
-458 TSGAYGTRSGRSGA
+458 
-472 NGAGAG
+472 NGA
-478 NGSGVG
+478 
-484 TAAANGRGSGTAPAS
+484 
-499 SGSASATAP
+499 ATAV
-508 TQLSF
+508 
-513 GDDGDGESPA
+513 SPKS
-523 APAPVGPPTRLRV
+523 GPPTRLRV

-544 LEAAELER
+544 LEADELER
-552 IRRNALGGTAPV
+552 IRRNALSGTAPV

-580 AQSGA
+580 ARSGA
-585 ATRHTDPELAAELRS
+585 GSRHTDPELAAELRS
-600 SFDEDVTSEDS
+600 SFDEDIVSEDS
-611 FIAFLDAWWPELTPR
+611 FIEFLDAWWPELTPKD
-626 AVLAAMADE
+626 VLAAMADE

-654 ARSLRRDGHSVHDI
+654 ARSLRRDGLSVHDI
-668 AMLDELQAIL
+668 AVLDELQAVL
-678 GTPARPRKKRELD
+678 GVPARPKRRRELD

-699 EELMPVREESQRE
+699 EELMPVREETQRE

-720 RTEYA
+720 RVEYA

-782 RRFELTVNY
+782 RRFQLTVNY
-791 RNPAEIAELA
+791 RNPSEIADLA

-807 AMPGSKAPSAVRS
+807 AMPGSESPRAVRS
-820 TGVEPRFTVVQK
+820 TGVEPRFVAVGR
-832 SLGETVRAEAARLLD
+832 SLAETVRAEAARLLE

-873 ERVVALGS
+873 DRVVALGS

-920 QLTVVSADRD
+920 QLTVVSGDRD
-930 QPDGSGVP
+930 QPDTQGVP

>member
-1 MRDREISVEQEHL
+1 MAAQAQQETALVPVEDSSVQDSVRDREISVEQEHL
-14 DRVYRRLEEKIHEA
+14 DRVYRRLEEKINEA
-28 EFLMNDAAKR
+28 EFLMHDAAKR

-77 LLLGKDGKKG
+77 LLRGMDGKKG

-94 VEPAEGAVR
+94 VEAAEGAVR
-103 DDGTADIAETL
+103 PDGTADIAETL
-114 HIGRIGVLDS
+114 HIGRIGVLDEDYS
-124 EYAPLVIDW
+124 PLVIDW

-179 FLDGGE
+179 SLDGHE

-210 ASIQAEQD
+210 SSIQAEQD

-244 HRAAYLLYQDRRRYS
+244 HRAAYLLYQDRRRYA

-302 TLYDSPSTARA
+302 TLYDSPAVARA

-320 RVLRKAARGALELGP
+320 AVLRKAARGALEQY
-335 AGMLGGAD
+335 D
-343 GSGTGAGGGSASGS
+343 S
-357 GASGADASGAG
+357 
-368 AGGADASGTGTGG
+368 
-381 ANGTRSG
+381 
-388 RSAGNGTGS
+388 
-397 EMSGAEASGTGVGGA
+397 
-412 NGTRS
+412 
-417 GRSAGNGTGSEM
+417 
-429 SGADA
+429 
-434 SGSEAG
+434 
-440 EAEASGSGTSGAD
+440 
-453 ASGTG
+453 
-458 TSGAYGTRSGRSGA
+458 
-472 NGAGAG
+472 
-478 NGSGVG
+478 
-484 TAAANGRGSGTAPAS
+484 
-499 SGSASATAP
+499 P
-508 TQLSF
+508 T
-513 GDDGDGESPA
+513 
-523 APAPVGPPTRLRV
+523 VTTRLRV
-536 VAFGRRLE
+536 VAFGRRIE
-544 LEAAELER
+544 LEAPELAR
-552 IRRNALGGTAPV
+552 IRESALSGTAPV

-580 AQSGA
+580 ARSGSQG
-585 ATRHTDPELAAELRS
+585 RHTDPELAAELRS
-600 SFDEDVTSEDS
+600 SFDEDVTTEDD
-611 FIAFLDAWWPELTPR
+611 FIAFLDAWWPELTP
-626 AVLAAMADE
+626 ASVLTAMSDE

-654 ARSLRRDGHSVHDI
+654 ARALKRDGLSVHDV
-668 AMLDELQAIL
+668 AMLDELGAIL
-678 GTPARPRKKRELD
+678 GTPARPRKRRDLD
-691 PLDQLTGL
+691 PMDQLSGL
-699 EELMPVREESQRE
+699 EELMPVREETQRE

-768 AAEAR
+768 AAQAR
-773 DEALGTRPR
+773 DEALGSRPR
-782 RRFELTVNY
+782 RRFTLTVNY

-807 AMPGSKAPSAVRS
+807 AMPGSESPRAVRS
-820 TGVEPRFTVVQK
+820 TGVEPRFVPVRG
-832 SLGETVRAEAARLLD
+832 SLAQSVRDEAARLLD

-858 MQRREEAARWLAGLG
+858 MNRREEAARWLAGLG
-873 ERVVALGS
+873 DRVVALGS

-930 QPDGSGVP
+930 EPDARGVP

>member
-1 MRDREISVEQEHL
+1 MAAQAQQDSAVDSVHDSVRDREISVEQAHL

-28 EFLMNDAAKR
+28 EFLMQDAARR
-38 GQVGTPGALAERD
+38 GHVGTPGALAERD

-87 PDGAYTA
+87 ADGAYTA
-94 VEPAEGAVR
+94 VEPAEGTVR
-103 DDGTADIAETL
+103 PDDTADIAETL
-114 HIGRIGVLDS
+114 HIGRIGVLD
-124 EYAPLVIDW
+124 EDYAPLVIDW

-166 GVEDDLMRPELKA
+166 GVEDDLMRPEITA
-179 FLDGGE
+179 YLDGE
-185 LAVIGDGALMAAL
+185 ALPVVGDGALMAAL
-198 GQARSHTMRDIV
+198 GQARTHSMRDIV

-244 HRAAYLLYQDRRRYS
+244 HRAAYLLYQDRRRYA

-302 TLYDSPSTARA
+302 TLYDSPAIARA
-313 KGSYRML
+313 KGSSRML
-320 RVLRKAARGALELGP
+320 KVLRRAARGALEP
-335 AGMLGGAD
+335 E
-343 GSGTGAGGGSASGS
+343 GS
-357 GASGADASGAG
+357 
-368 AGGADASGTGTGG
+368 
-381 ANGTRSG
+381 
-388 RSAGNGTGS
+388 
-397 EMSGAEASGTGVGGA
+397 
-412 NGTRS
+412 
-417 GRSAGNGTGSEM
+417 
-429 SGADA
+429 
-434 SGSEAG
+434 
-440 EAEASGSGTSGAD
+440 
-453 ASGTG
+453 
-458 TSGAYGTRSGRSGA
+458 
-472 NGAGAG
+472 
-478 NGSGVG
+478 
-484 TAAANGRGSGTAPAS
+484 
-499 SGSASATAP
+499 P
-508 TQLSF
+508 TL
-513 GDDGDGESPA
+513 
-523 APAPVGPPTRLRV
+523 LRV

-544 LEAAELER
+544 LEAEELAAV
-552 IRRNALGGTAPV
+552 RRTVLGGTAPV
-564 NLLRPRARKL
+564 NLLRPRARRL

-580 AQSGA
+580 AKSGA
-585 ATRHTDPELAAELRS
+585 AGRHSDPELAAELRS
-600 SFDEDVTSEDS
+600 SFDEDVSSEDS
-611 FIAFLDAWWPELTPR
+611 FIAFMDAWWPELTPG

-635 RRLGRWARRILNP
+635 KRLGRWARRVLNP
-648 GEVRRV
+648 GEVRKV

-668 AMLDELQAIL
+668 ALLDELQAVL
-678 GTPARPRKKRELD
+678 GTPARPRKRRELD

-699 EELMPVREESQRE
+699 EELMPQREETQWE

-768 AAEAR
+768 AAAAR

-807 AMPGSKAPSAVRS
+807 AMPGSEAPTAVRS
-820 TGVEPRFTVVQK
+820 TGVEPRFAVVGDALA
-832 SLGETVRAEAARLLD
+832 STVRAEAARLLD

-858 MQRREEAARWLAGLG
+858 MNRREEARRWLAGLG
-873 ERVVALGS
+873 DRVVALGS

-920 QLTVVSADRD
+920 QLTIVSADRD
-930 QPDGSGVP
+930 EPDAAGVP

>member
-1 MRDREISVEQEHL
+1 VAAQAQQDSAVDSEHDSVRDREIAVEQAHL

-28 EFLMNDAAKR
+28 EFLMHDAAQR
-38 GQVGTPGALAERD
+38 GHVGTPGALAERD

-94 VEPAEGAVR
+94 VEPAEGALGP
-103 DDGTADIAETL
+103 DNTADIAETL
-114 HIGRIGVLDS
+114 HIGRIGVLD
-124 EYAPLVIDW
+124 EDYAPLVIDW

-166 GVEDDLMRPELKA
+166 GVEDDLMRPEITA
-179 FLDGGE
+179 RLDGEE
-185 LAVIGDGALMAAL
+185 LAVVGDGALMAAL
-198 GQARSHTMRDIV
+198 GQARTHSMRDIV

-218 LVIRAP
+218 QVIRAP

-244 HRAAYLLYQDRRRYS
+244 HRAAYLLYQDRRRYA

-302 TLYDSPSTARA
+302 TLYDSPATARA
-313 KGSYRML
+313 KGSSRML
-320 RVLRKAARGALELGP
+320 RVLRRAARGALEP
-335 AGMLGGAD
+335 AD
-343 GSGTGAGGGSASGS
+343 S
-357 GASGADASGAG
+357 
-368 AGGADASGTGTGG
+368 
-381 ANGTRSG
+381 
-388 RSAGNGTGS
+388 
-397 EMSGAEASGTGVGGA
+397 
-412 NGTRS
+412 
-417 GRSAGNGTGSEM
+417 
-429 SGADA
+429 
-434 SGSEAG
+434 
-440 EAEASGSGTSGAD
+440 
-453 ASGTG
+453 
-458 TSGAYGTRSGRSGA
+458 
-472 NGAGAG
+472 
-478 NGSGVG
+478 
-484 TAAANGRGSGTAPAS
+484 
-499 SGSASATAP
+499 P
-508 TQLSF
+508 TL
-513 GDDGDGESPA
+513 
-523 APAPVGPPTRLRV
+523 LRV

-544 LEAAELER
+544 LEAEELAG
-552 IRRNALGGTAPV
+552 IRRTVLGGTAPV
-564 NLLRPRARKL
+564 NLLRPRARRL

-580 AQSGA
+580 EKSGA
-585 ATRHTDPELAAELRS
+585 GARHTDPELAAELRS
-600 SFDEDVTSEDS
+600 SFDEDLTSEDS
-611 FIAFLDAWWPELTPR
+611 FIAFLDAWWPELTPG

-635 RRLGRWARRILNP
+635 RRLGRWARRVLNP
-648 GEVRRV
+648 GEVRKV
-654 ARSLRRDGHSVHDI
+654 ARSLRREGHSVHDI
-668 AMLDELQAIL
+668 ALLDELQAIV
-678 GTPARPRKKRELD
+678 GTPARPRKRREAD

-699 EELMPVREESQRE
+699 EELMPQREETQWE

-747 RHATWTV
+747 RTATWTV

-768 AAEAR
+768 AAAAR

-807 AMPGSKAPSAVRS
+807 AMPGSPSPSAVRS
-820 TGVEPRFTVVQK
+820 TGVRPRFAVVED
-832 SLGETVRAEAARLLD
+832 SLARTVRAEAARLLD

-858 MQRREEAARWLAGLG
+858 MNRREEARRWLAGLG
-873 ERVVALGS
+873 DRVVALGS

-920 QLTVVSADRD
+920 QLTVVSCERD
-930 QPDGSGVP
+930 EPDVSGVP

>member
-1 MRDREISVEQEHL
+1 MAAQAQQSAVGSHGSDRDSAQDSVQDSLRDAVQDSVRDREISVEQVHL

-28 EFLMNDAAKR
+28 EFLMEDAAKR

-103 DDGTADIAETL
+103 DDNTADIAETL
-114 HIGRIGVLDS
+114 HIGRIGVLD
-124 EYAPLVIDW
+124 EDYAPLVIDW

-166 GVEDDLMRPELKA
+166 GVEDDLMRPELTA
-179 FLDGGE
+179 FLDGDT
-185 LAVIGDGALMAAL
+185 LPVIGDGALMAAL

-244 HRAAYLLYQDRRRYS
+244 HRAAYLLYQDRRRYA

-302 TLYDSPSTARA
+302 TLYDTPATARA
-313 KGSYRML
+313 KGSSRML
-320 RVLRKAARGALELGP
+320 RVLRKAARGALEL
-335 AGMLGGAD
+335 
-343 GSGTGAGGGSASGS
+343 
-357 GASGADASGAG
+357 
-368 AGGADASGTGTGG
+368 
-381 ANGTRSG
+381 
-388 RSAGNGTGS
+388 
-397 EMSGAEASGTGVGGA
+397 
-412 NGTRS
+412 
-417 GRSAGNGTGSEM
+417 
-429 SGADA
+429 
-434 SGSEAG
+434 
-440 EAEASGSGTSGAD
+440 
-453 ASGTG
+453 
-458 TSGAYGTRSGRSGA
+458 
-472 NGAGAG
+472 
-478 NGSGVG
+478 NGS
-484 TAAANGRGSGTAPAS
+484 
-499 SGSASATAP
+499 
-508 TQLSF
+508 
-513 GDDGDGESPA
+513 
-523 APAPVGPPTRLRV
+523 PTRLRV
-536 VAFGRRLE
+536 VAFNRRLE
-544 LEAAELER
+544 LEAEELDR
-552 IRRNALGGTAPV
+552 IRHNALGGTAPV

-580 AQSGA
+580 ARSGA
-585 ATRHTDPELAAELRS
+585 AGRHTDPELAAELRS
-600 SFDEDVTSEDS
+600 SFDEDILTEDP
-611 FIAFLDAWWPELTPR
+611 FVEFLDAWWPELTPQT
-626 AVLAAMADE
+626 VLAAMADE

-654 ARSLRRDGHSVHDI
+654 ARSLKRDGRTVHDI

-678 GTPARPRKKRELD
+678 GTPARPRKKRDLD

-720 RTEYA
+720 RVEYA

-791 RNPAEIAELA
+791 RNPSEIAELA

-820 TGVEPRFTVVQK
+820 TGVEPRFSVARD
-832 SLGETVRAEAARLLD
+832 SLEKTVRAEAERLLD

-858 MQRREEAARWLAGLG
+858 MDRRAEAARWLAGLG
-873 ERVVALGS
+873 DRVVALGS

-920 QLTVVSADRD
+920 QLTVVSGERD
-930 QPDGSGVP
+930 VPDAAGVP

>member
-1 MRDREISVEQEHL
+1 MAAQVQQSAVGSVHDAQDSVRDREISVEQEHL
-14 DRVYRRLEEKIHEA
+14 DRVYQRLEEKIHEA

-103 DDGTADIAETL
+103 PDNTADIAETL
-114 HIGRIGVLDS
+114 HIGRIGVLDEDYS
-124 EYAPLVIDW
+124 PLVIDW
-133 RAPAAAPFYRSTP
+133 RAPAAAPFYRATP
-146 VDPGRVVRRRVI
+146 VEPGRVVRRRVI

-166 GVEDDLMRPELKA
+166 GVEDDLMRPELTA

-185 LAVIGDGALMAAL
+185 LPVIGDGALMAAL
-198 GQARSHTMRDIV
+198 GQARGHTMRDIV
-210 ASIQAEQD
+210 SSIQAEQD

-224 AASVT
+224 AASIT

-244 HRAAYLLYQDRRRYS
+244 HRAAYLLYQDRRRYA

-289 IRAIGSLVDGAEA
+289 IRAIGSLVDGAQA
-302 TLYDSPSTARA
+302 TLYDSPAVARA

-320 RVLRKAARGALELGP
+320 KVLRKAARGALELGP
-335 AGMLGGAD
+335 AAP
-343 GSGTGAGGGSASGS
+343 
-357 GASGADASGAG
+357 ADA
-368 AGGADASGTGTGG
+368 
-381 ANGTRSG
+381 
-388 RSAGNGTGS
+388 
-397 EMSGAEASGTGVGGA
+397 AEQ
-412 NGTRS
+412 
-417 GRSAGNGTGSEM
+417 
-429 SGADA
+429 D
-434 SGSEAG
+434 
-440 EAEASGSGTSGAD
+440 
-453 ASGTG
+453 
-458 TSGAYGTRSGRSGA
+458 
-472 NGAGAG
+472 
-478 NGSGVG
+478 
-484 TAAANGRGSGTAPAS
+484 
-499 SGSASATAP
+499 
-508 TQLSF
+508 
-513 GDDGDGESPA
+513 
-523 APAPVGPPTRLRV
+523 PVDPVAGPPGRLRV

-544 LEAAELER
+544 LEADELER
-552 IRRNALGGTAPV
+552 VRRTALGGTAPV

-580 AQSGA
+580 DRSGA
-585 ATRHTDPELAAELRS
+585 AARHTDPELAAELRS
-600 SFDEDVTSEDS
+600 SFDEDIAGEDS
-611 FIAFLDAWWPELTPR
+611 FIAFLDAWWPELTPK

-635 RRLGRWARRILNP
+635 KRLGRWARRILNP
-648 GEVRRV
+648 GEVRKV
-654 ARSLRRDGHSVHDI
+654 ARSLRRDGYSVHDI

-678 GTPARPRKKRELD
+678 GAPARPRRKRELD

-782 RRFELTVNY
+782 RRFQLTVNY

-807 AMPGSKAPSAVRS
+807 AMPGSEAPSAVRS
-820 TGVEPRFTVVQK
+820 TGVEPRFTVVRDGLEK
-832 SLGETVRAEAARLLD
+832 TVRAEAERLLG

-858 MQRREEAARWLAGLG
+858 MNRREEARRWLAGLG
-873 ERVVALGS
+873 DRVVALGS

-920 QLTVVSADRD
+920 QLTVVSGERD
-930 QPDGSGVP
+930 EPDAAGVP

>member
-1 MRDREISVEQEHL
+1 MAAQVQQEAALGSVDTSAHDSVREREIGVEQEHL

-77 LLLGKDGKKG
+77 LLAGKDGKKG

-94 VEPAEGAVR
+94 VEPAEGAIR
-103 DDGTADIAETL
+103 SDNTADIAETL
-114 HIGRIGVLDS
+114 HIGRIGVLDADYS
-124 EYAPLVIDW
+124 PLVIDW

-166 GVEDDLMRPELKA
+166 GVEDDLMRPELAA
-179 FLDGGE
+179 FLDGRE
-185 LAVIGDGALMAAL
+185 LPVVGDGALMAAL

-218 LVIRAP
+218 QVIRAP

-244 HRAAYLLYQDRRRYS
+244 HRAAYLLYQDRRRYA

-289 IRAIGSLVDGAEA
+289 IRAVGSLVDGAEA
-302 TLYDSPSTARA
+302 TLYDSPAVARA

-320 RVLRKAARGALELGP
+320 KVLRKAARGALE
-335 AGMLGGAD
+335 
-343 GSGTGAGGGSASGS
+343 T
-357 GASGADASGAG
+357 
-368 AGGADASGTGTGG
+368 
-381 ANGTRSG
+381 
-388 RSAGNGTGS
+388 
-397 EMSGAEASGTGVGGA
+397 
-412 NGTRS
+412 
-417 GRSAGNGTGSEM
+417 
-429 SGADA
+429 
-434 SGSEAG
+434 AG
-440 EAEASGSGTSGAD
+440 EAGPAAESGGLGDASSRSVRNGNGEASRARGQGRAEQRAPGRGGAPGRSRNAD
-453 ASGTG
+453 AE
-458 TSGAYGTRSGRSGA
+458 
-472 NGAGAG
+472 
-478 NGSGVG
+478 
-484 TAAANGRGSGTAPAS
+484 
-499 SGSASATAP
+499 
-508 TQLSF
+508 QLAF
-513 GDDGDGESPA
+513 GDDFGDGGFGDGGFGDGGFGDDEA
-523 APAPVGPPTRLRV
+523 QAPALSATRLRV

-544 LEAAELER
+544 LEADELDR
-552 IRRNALGGTAPV
+552 VRRTALSGTAPV

-580 AQSGA
+580 EQSGA
-585 ATRHTDPELAAELRS
+585 GSRHSDPELAAELRS
-600 SFDEDVTSEDS
+600 SFDEDISSEDS

-635 RRLGRWARRILNP
+635 KRLGRWARRILNP

-654 ARSLRRDGHSVHDI
+654 ARSLGRDGLSVHDV

-678 GTPARPRKKRELD
+678 GTPARPRKKREAD

-740 RMVGRRG
+740 RMIGRRG

-782 RRFELTVNY
+782 RRFTLTVNY

-801 AKVLAL
+801 ARVLAL
-807 AMPGSKAPSAVRS
+807 ALPGSTSPSAVRS
-820 TGVEPRFTVVQK
+820 TGVEPRFVTTNNGRGTVVRDG
-832 SLGETVRAEAARLLD
+832 LARTVREEAARLLD
-847 LVDGTVGVVVA
+847 RVDGTVGVVVA
-858 MQRREEAARWLAGLG
+858 MNRRAEAARWLAGLG
-873 ERVVALGS
+873 DRVVALGS

-920 QLTVVSADRD
+920 QLTVVSQDRD
-930 QPDGSGVP
+930 EPDANGVP